1 MSPVS
6 TLLIGWLAIAA
17 PFGQPEN
24 PPGPAPA
31 ASSFDQRLSQLDA
44 RMAEVRDVR
53 ARFEQSKSTP
63 LLKRPMVS
71 KGRLVGRETSVLWE
85 TLEPRRSSMLVSA
98 EAVNVLYPAD
108 RILETYPIKDRARDA
123 AVGPIPRLAALKQHF
138 VVSPLDPASLDP
150 KAPASF
156 IGLLLMPR
164 DEDLKRHIQSVKV
177 LIDDRVPCANRIV
190 ITDPD
195 GEETVMVFSAVE
207 VNSGVKDSDLELKV
221 PEGTRVTTPGAS
233 PEGK

>member
-1 MSPVS
+1 
-6 TLLIGWLAIAA
+6 
-17 PFGQPEN
+17 
-24 PPGPAPA
+24 
-31 ASSFDQRLSQLDA
+31 
-44 RMAEVRDVR
+44 
-53 ARFEQSKSTP
+53 
-63 LLKRPMVS
+63 
-71 KGRLVGRETSVLWE
+71 
-85 TLEPRRSSMLVSA
+85 
-98 EAVNVLYPAD
+98 
-108 RILETYPIKDRARDA
+108 
-123 AVGPIPRLAALKQHF
+123 
-138 VVSPLDPASLDP
+138 
-150 KAPASF
+150 
-156 IGLLLMPR
+156 MPR